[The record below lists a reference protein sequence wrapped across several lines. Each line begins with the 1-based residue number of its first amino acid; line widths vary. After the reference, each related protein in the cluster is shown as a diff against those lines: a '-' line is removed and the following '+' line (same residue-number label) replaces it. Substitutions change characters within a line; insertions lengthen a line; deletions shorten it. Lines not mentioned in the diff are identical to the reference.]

1 MTGVTSCV
9 ALSVSRHN
17 RSTCTSSH
25 QVVANRV
32 ANQRRLVLCE
42 PRTDGGSPPPG
53 SRSIRV
59 AWAQVEARRLCC
71 GCTCSGYAKVQQPPR
86 RATRP
91 SPQILQTTA
100 TPKHRD
106 IGCGDKTP
114 AACSRL
120 RPRVFSGNTS
130 LRFCRI
136 KREVHSRIT
145 SRCCCV
151 SIRCECGYV
160 SQLPLIRKGIG
171 RSLGNSG
178 FSA

>member
-9 ALSVSRHN
+9 ALSVSRRN

-32 ANQRRLVLCE
+32 ANQRRLDLCE
-42 PRTDGGSPPPG
+42 LRTNGGSPPTG

-59 AWAQVEARRLCC
+59 AWDRVEAQRLCC
-71 GCTCSGYAKVQQPPR
+71 RCTCSGYAKIPQPPR
-86 RATRP
+86 WAARP
-91 SPQILQTTA
+91 SPLIPQTTA

-120 RPRVFSGNTS
+120 RPRIFSGNTL
-130 LRFCRI
+130 LRSCRI
-136 KREVHSRIT
+136 KPEVRSRIT
-145 SRCCCV
+145 SRCYCV
-151 SIRCECGYV
+151 SIRCDCGYV
-160 SQLPLIRKGIG
+160 SQLRLIRKGIG